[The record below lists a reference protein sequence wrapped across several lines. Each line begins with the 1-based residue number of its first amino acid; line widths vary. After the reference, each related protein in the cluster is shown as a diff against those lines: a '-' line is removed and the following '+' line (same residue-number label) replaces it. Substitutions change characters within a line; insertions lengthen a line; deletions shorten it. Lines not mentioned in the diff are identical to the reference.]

1 MSLGTIVSD
10 LKKAG
15 EDVKNFI
22 LKVAGDAPA
31 VLQTVVADEA
41 ALAPVIEAFVPGST
55 TAINLANSLLDSVA
69 NAVEEA
75 GTAAGAN
82 GLSVSFDQTVV
93 NDVKAVIAAAKAAF
107 SKAPATTAAVT
118 VAK

>member
-15 EDVKNFI
+15 EDVKTFI
-22 LKVAGDAPA
+22 QKVAGDAPA
-31 VLQTVVADEA
+31 VVQKIAADEA
-41 ALAPVIEAFVPGST
+41 AIVPVIEAFIPGST
-55 TAINLANSLLDSVA
+55 QAINLGNSLLDQVA
-69 NAVEEA
+69 AAVEAA

-93 NDVKAVIAAAKAAF
+93 KDVQAVIAAAKAAAA
-107 SKAPATTAAVT
+107 KA
-118 VAK
+118 